1 MTALLSETMQVGAM
15 GIRFALEAGQSDGR
29 ATAFECH
36 VPAGARMPAPHSH
49 DAFDETNYGLAGVT
63 TFTIDGREH
72 ELHPGEA
79 VFVPRG
85 AVHGFENRGDADASF
100 LAVVTPGLLGPD
112 YFREV
117 RAVIAAAA
125 GGPPDLA
132 AVGEVMRRHG
142 LTPAA

>member
-1 MTALLSETMQVGAM
+1 MSSLLSETIQVGAM
-15 GIRFALEAGQSDGR
+15 GIRFALEAAASDGS

-63 TFTIDGREH
+63 TFAVDGRRIEVG
-72 ELHPGEA
+72 PGEA

-85 AVHGFENRGDADASF
+85 AVHGFENTGEDDARF

-117 RAVIAAAA
+117 ADVIAAAA
-125 GGPPDLA
+125 GGPPDFA
-132 AVGEVMRRHG
+132 AIGGVMRRHG
-142 LTPAA
+142 LTPAP